1 MLPIRGVVDKR
12 CCRQG
17 VANTGC
23 CTQEVLQTR
32 CCWQEVLLTNK
43 CCRQEVSQTRC
54 VADKVCCRQSVLL
67 TRGVVIPGSLAV
79 TDPSQLLQLLQDQV
93 STSVLCCGLKS
104 ERFSQ
109 SDFQCSITW
118 TGSPQDE
125 LHMYAIFF
133 HISSKHKSLN
143 YKSLSFTVSVT
154 TSKSNYL
161 INFSMTIY

>member
-1 MLPIRGVVDKR
+1 MSTLAEGRSFKAGDKVLLTRGVADKEV
-12 CCRQG
+12 CR
-17 VANTGC
+17 
-23 CTQEVLQTR
+23 QEVLQTR
-32 CCWQEVLLTNK
+32 G
-43 CCRQEVSQTRC
+43 
-54 VADKVCCRQSVLL
+54 VA
-67 TRGVVIPGSLAV
+67 IPGSLAV

-104 ERFSQ
+104 ERFRQ
-109 SDFQCSITW
+109 SDFQRPIKR

-125 LHMYAIFF
+125 LHMYPKFF

-143 YKSLSFTVSVT
+143 YKSLSFTVSSVT